1 MKTTTVTQTTTKRD
15 FLSIVDIQDRIDALL
30 DTALRFKTAL
40 RGPKML
46 DLARGRNLGLIF
58 EKPSTR
64 TRVSFEVGMR
74 KLGGHVTI
82 LGKNDIQL
90 GRGESVEDTAMVL
103 SRYVDAVAYRAF
115 DADNV
120 RELAKH
126 ASIPVI
132 NALDDEEHPC
142 QILADYLTIQESFGK
157 LDGLEFAYVGD
168 GDNNTAHSYLLG
180 APIAGMN
187 VRILAPKGY
196 QPGDAWVERAD
207 ALAKKAGTKVTI
219 DELSPKNLRGIDVL
233 ATDTWVSMGD
243 EREESRRVKAFTGY
257 TIDDK
262 TMAATGRK
270 TTKFL
275 HCLPA
280 HYGQEVTYEV
290 AHGPQ
295 SLVFDEAENR
305 LWAQMA
311 ILADLLKLKA

>member
-1 MKTTTVTQTTTKRD
+1 VKAVTVAKTQTKRD
-15 FLSIVDIQDRIDALL
+15 LLSIVDVQGRLDPLL
-30 DTALRFKTAL
+30 ATARRLKAEL

-46 DLARGRNLGLIF
+46 DIARGRNLGLIF

-64 TRVSFEVGMR
+64 TRVSFEVGIR
-74 KLGGHVTI
+74 KLGGQVTI

-142 QILADYLTIQESFGK
+142 QILADWLTILENFGTLK
-157 LDGLEFAYVGD
+157 GLEFAYIGD

-187 VRILAPKGY
+187 ARILAPKDY
-196 QPGDAWVERAD
+196 QPGAQWVERAQR
-207 ALAKKAGTKVTI
+207 LAEKAGTKVTI
-219 DELSPKNLRGIDVL
+219 AELSEKNLKGADVV

-243 EREESRRVKAFTGY
+243 EREESRRLKAFEGY
-257 TIDDK
+257 TIDEK
-262 TMAATGRK
+262 KMAWTGKR
-270 TTKFL
+270 TTRFL

-280 HYGQEVTYEV
+280 HYGHEVVHSV

-295 SLVFDEAENR
+295 SLIFDEAENR

-311 ILADLLKLKA
+311 ILVDLLGLKA

>member
-1 MKTTTVTQTTTKRD
+1 MKAVAVAKTQTKRD
-15 FLSIVDIQDRIDALL
+15 FLSIVDVQDRLERLL
-30 DTALRFKTAL
+30 QTARKFKTEL
-40 RGPKML
+40 RGPRRL
-46 DLARGRNLGLIF
+46 DVARGRNLGLIF

-64 TRVSFEVGMR
+64 TRVSFEVGFR

-103 SRYVDAVAYRAF
+103 SRYVDAIAYRAF

-120 RELAKH
+120 RELARH

-142 QILADYLTIQESFGK
+142 QILADYLTIFENFGR
-157 LDGLEFAYVGD
+157 LEGLEFAYIGD
-168 GDNNTAHSYLLG
+168 GDNNTAHSHLLG

-187 VRILAPKGY
+187 VRILAPPQY
-196 QPGDAWVERAD
+196 QPGAAWIERAKK
-207 ALAKKAGTKVTI
+207 LAQKAGTKVTV
-219 DELSPKNLRGIDVL
+219 DELSERNLKGVDIV
-233 ATDTWVSMGD
+233 AADTWVSMGD
-243 EREESRRVKAFTGY
+243 EREESRRLKAFSGY

-262 TMAATGRK
+262 MMTWTGKKATR
-270 TTKFL
+270 FL

-280 HYGQEVTYEV
+280 HYGQEVTHAV

-295 SLVFDEAENR
+295 SLIFDEAENR

-311 ILADLLKLKA
+311 ILADLLGLTP